1 MPATQTRTADNRIPL
16 PSTEGA
22 NRIVRKWTLWSA
34 GLGLVPI
41 PLLEFATTTG
51 FSLKMLHSLSQ
62 YYGVEFRADLGKSA
76 ITSLLAGVA
85 APGAT
90 LGLVSLVSVVPFVGT
105 PLAVISGPVVAG
117 GLTYAVGRVFTAHFG
132 SGGNLFDF
140 DPESFRD
147 YFHDQI
153 EAGKAY
159 IRRTETANTAEPGA
173 VDPPAAEDATAD
185 DAKAEDA
192 KAAK

>member
-1 MPATQTRTADNRIPL
+1 MPTAEARPVDNRIPL

-22 NRIVRKWTLWSA
+22 HRIVRKWTLWSA

-76 ITSLLAGVA
+76 VTSLLAGAA

-90 LGLVSLVSVVPFVGT
+90 IGLVSLVSIVPFVGT
-105 PLAVISGPVVAG
+105 PLAVVSGPVVAG

-140 DPESFRD
+140 DPENFRD
-147 YFHDQI
+147 YFHEQI

-159 IRRTETANTAEPGA
+159 IRRTETATTAEPGA
-173 VDPPAAEDATAD
+173 VEPPEDDAAE
-185 DAKAEDA
+185 A